1 MKLLFDKLF
10 QALHNHTS
18 FRGHRRVWK
27 SNSTYQYIYGIA
39 VCNLFVQECHK
50 PPVTEQ
56 DVNDPRFVWYC
67 NKCSKN
73 MKKMVR
79 TAQSCN
85 LVISS
90 LRRVTEDFSY
100 ICNCPMLF
108 LPVHYSGGI
117 CAAVYVPELLH
128 NFFRGGGGGG
138 A

>member
-1 MKLLFDKLF
+1 MISSFRHYTIIPVSEVTGELEKII
-10 QALHNHTS
+10 AHTS
-18 FRGHRRVWK
+18 
-27 SNSTYQYIYGIA
+27 IYDIA

-79 TAQSCN
+79 TAHSCN

-90 LRRVTEDFSY
+90 LPRVTEDFSY

-117 CAAVYVPELLH
+117 CAVVYVPEL
-128 NFFRGGGGGG
+128 
-138 A
+138 